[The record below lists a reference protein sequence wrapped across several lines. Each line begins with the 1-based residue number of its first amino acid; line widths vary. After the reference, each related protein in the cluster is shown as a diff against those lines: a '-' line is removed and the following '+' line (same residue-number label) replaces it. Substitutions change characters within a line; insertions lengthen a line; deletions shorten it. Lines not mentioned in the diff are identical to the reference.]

1 VLLLL
6 LLLPTRLQ
14 DQHDHARISRLFIT
28 YAPASVS
35 EQLLFAD
42 TLVCSGLQQI

>member
-14 DQHDHARISRLFIT
+14 DQHDCHDHARISRLFIT

-42 TLVCSGLQQI
+42 TLPLLIP